1 LSTVIVDVMSRPL
14 TVALVAHDHCKDD
27 LLAWATSNRDMLSRF
42 RLVATGATGQLLSEA
57 LDLPVERMRSGPLG
71 GDVQIGAAIVE
82 GRIDMLIFFWDPLT
96 AQPHEPDVK
105 ALLRIAVLRD
115 IPTASNRATAD
126 HLISSHH
133 LLFARSTGV
142 GPVERAR
149 QAVSGGPQ
157 AFTPEILLDPAGGW
171 LAAAETC

>member
-1 LSTVIVDVMSRPL
+1 MEQRL

-27 LLAWATSNRDMLSRF
+27 LLAWATSSRDTLARF
-42 RLVATGATGQLLSEA
+42 RLVATGTTGQLLSEA
-57 LDLPVERMRSGPLG
+57 LDLPVSRMRSGPLG
-71 GDVQIGAAIVE
+71 GDLQIGAAIVE

-115 IPTASNRATAD
+115 IPTACNRGTAD

-133 LLFARSTGV
+133 LLFSRSSGARGGQSADRAAGNDGM
-142 GPVERAR
+142 GPADEVL
-149 QAVSGGPQ
+149 
-157 AFTPEILLDPAGGW
+157 IDPAEGW
-171 LAAAETC
+171 LNATEPC

>member
-1 LSTVIVDVMSRPL
+1 MDGSL

-27 LLAWATSNRDMLSRF
+27 LLAWATFNRDTLARF
-42 RLVATGATGQLLSEA
+42 QLVATGTTGQLLSQA
-57 LDLPVERMRSGPLG
+57 LDLPVQRMRSGPLG
-71 GDVQIGAAIVE
+71 GDLQIGAAIVE

-133 LLFARSTGV
+133 MLFARSAGI
-142 GPVERAR
+142 GR
-149 QAVSGGPQ
+149 
-157 AFTPEILLDPAGGW
+157 LDGAHHAAGGGGLGSANTGLIDAATGW
-171 LAAAETC
+171 LGAAETC

>member
-1 LSTVIVDVMSRPL
+1 MDLPLSL
-14 TVALVAHDHCKDD
+14 ALVAHDHCKDD
-27 LLAWATSNRDMLSRF
+27 LLAWATVNRDTLAGF
-42 RLVATGATGQLLSEA
+42 HLVATGTTGQLLRDA

-82 GRIDMLIFFWDPLT
+82 GRIDMLVFFWDPLT
-96 AQPHEPDVK
+96 AQPHEPDVQ

-133 LLFARSTGV
+133 LLFA
-142 GPVERAR
+142 GPTASGHAQPPR
-149 QAVSGGPQ
+149 QA
-157 AFTPEILLDPAGGW
+157 AGSPGLRIARGHTTDAAIDW

>member
-1 LSTVIVDVMSRPL
+1 MEQPL

-27 LLAWATSNRDMLSRF
+27 LLAWATFNRDTLAGF
-42 RLVATGATGQLLSEA
+42 HLVATGTTGQLLSEA

-71 GDVQIGAAIVE
+71 GDLQIGAAIVE

-126 HLISSHH
+126 HLISTHH
-133 LLFARSTGV
+133 LLFARSAEA
-142 GPVERAR
+142 GPVELPR
-149 QAVSGGPQ
+149 QAAGNRGKG
-157 AFTPEILLDPAGGW
+157 FTPEIVLDAPGGW

>member
-1 LSTVIVDVMSRPL
+1 MDQPL

-27 LLAWATSNRDMLSRF
+27 LLAWATFNRDTLARF
-42 RLVATGATGQLLSEA
+42 RLVATGTTGQLLSEA
-57 LDLPVERMRSGPLG
+57 LDLPVQRMRSGPLG
-71 GDVQIGAAIVE
+71 GDLQIGAAIVE

-126 HLISSHH
+126 HLITSHH
-133 LLFARSTGV
+133 LLFARSAGFGRV
-142 GPVERAR
+142 DLPH
-149 QAVSGGPQ
+149 QAVSSHWTGVPNGRSND
-157 AFTPEILLDPAGGW
+157 AANSW

>member
-1 LSTVIVDVMSRPL
+1 MEQPL
-14 TVALVAHDHCKDD
+14 TLALVAHDHCKDD
-27 LLAWATSNRDMLSRF
+27 LLAWATVNRDTLARF
-42 RLVATGATGQLLSEA
+42 RLVATGTTGQLLSEA
-57 LDLPVERMRSGPLG
+57 LDLPVQRMRSGPLG
-71 GDVQIGAAIVE
+71 GDLQIGAAIVE

-96 AQPHEPDVK
+96 AEPHEPDVK

-133 LLFARSTGV
+133 LLFARSAAFGRV
-142 GPVERAR
+142 DLPR
-149 QAVSGGPQ
+149 QAVSSHWIGVPNGGRDDSPS
-157 AFTPEILLDPAGGW
+157 GW

>member
-1 LSTVIVDVMSRPL
+1 MEQPL

-27 LLAWATSNRDMLSRF
+27 LLAWATFNRDTLARF
-42 RLVATGATGQLLSEA
+42 RLVATGTTGQLLSEA
-57 LDLPVERMRSGPLG
+57 LDLPVQRMRPGPLG
-71 GDVQIGAAIVE
+71 GDLQIGAAIVE

-126 HLISSHH
+126 HLITSHH
-133 LLFARSTGV
+133 LLFARSAGF
-142 GPVERAR
+142 GPVQLPREAGNS
-149 QAVSGGPQ
+149 SGMGVLNGGRND
-157 AFTPEILLDPAGGW
+157 AAIGW

>member
-1 LSTVIVDVMSRPL
+1 MEQPL

-27 LLAWATSNRDMLSRF
+27 LLAWATFNRDTLARF
-42 RLVATGATGQLLSEA
+42 RLIATGTTGQLLSEA
-57 LDLPVERMRSGPLG
+57 LDLPVQRMRPGPLG
-71 GDVQIGAAIVE
+71 GDLQIGAAIVE

-126 HLISSHH
+126 HLITSHH
-133 LLFARSTGV
+133 LLFARPAAFGRV
-142 GPVERAR
+142 DLPR
-149 QAVSGGPQ
+149 QAVSSHWIGVPNGRSHG
-157 AFTPEILLDPAGGW
+157 AANGW